1 MKIWIDTRVEAQ
13 SQYYENFI
21 FELLEELLVYSS
33 EHQFVIYID
42 SSHEVYRELYAR
54 DIPDHITL
62 KEITLK
68 TGWLKSYFSGKK
80 IFESEKFHMM
90 VFFDAHAI
98 PHGYT
103 RPYILVL
110 ESLKDI
116 FFPKKKW
123 LDRKLFSRKLKSSM
137 KHCYKCVCLDAHSPL
152 ELNEHLNMSEET
164 IAHIPGF
171 FPKISV
177 EKENLE
183 IDVRLKHNFKNP
195 YLIYDSGNE
204 VHNNFERILKSIKKL
219 KDAGTPI
226 NLIISC
232 DSTSSDLDIRE
243 KVIEYKLTWD
253 IVFLW
258 SIENKFEASYYK
270 QSHGVIFSIIYESF
284 PFQFTNAIHYKKTI
298 LANDIRA
305 NREIMDKNITYLDPL
320 SVHAMTDTLSE
331 HRELEVSETSKNYA
345 TFLRKYHSK
354 ITLTELLQYLE
365 S

>member
-21 FELLEELLVYSS
+21 CELMEELLTYNS
-33 EHQFVIYID
+33 EHQFVIYWDKD
-42 SSHEVYRELYAR
+42 SEIYKKLYTKEL
-54 DIPDHITL
+54 PEHITL
-62 KEITLK
+62 KNISTK
-68 TGWLKSYFSGKK
+68 TWWIRLFFTGKK

-90 VFFDAHAI
+90 IFFDAHSI

-103 RPYILVL
+103 RPYLLVL
-110 ESLKDI
+110 ESLKEI

-137 KHCYKCVCLDAHSPL
+137 KHCFKCICLDSHSPL
-152 ELNEHLNMSEET
+152 ELNEHLNISEDT

-171 FPKISV
+171 FPNISAQ
-177 EKENLE
+177 KENLE

-195 YLIYDSGNE
+195 YLIYDSWNE
-204 VHNNFERILKSIKKL
+204 VHNNFERILKSLKKL
-219 KDAGTPI
+219 KDGGTPL

-232 DSTSSDLDIRE
+232 DATSSDLDIRE
-243 KVIEYKLTWD
+243 KVIEYNLAWD

-258 SIENKFEASYYK
+258 NIEQKFEASYYK
-270 QSHGVIFSIIYESF
+270 QSHGVIFSSIYESF
-284 PFQFTNAIHYKKTI
+284 PFQLTKAINYKKTI

-305 NREIMDKNITYLDPL
+305 NREAMEDHIIYLDPL
-320 SVHAMTDTLSE
+320 SVHSMTDTLIE
-331 HRELEVSETSKNYA
+331 HRNQNIDETSKNYSSY
-345 TFLRKYHSK
+345 LRKYNSK
-354 ITLTELLQYLE
+354 KTLNELLQHLE